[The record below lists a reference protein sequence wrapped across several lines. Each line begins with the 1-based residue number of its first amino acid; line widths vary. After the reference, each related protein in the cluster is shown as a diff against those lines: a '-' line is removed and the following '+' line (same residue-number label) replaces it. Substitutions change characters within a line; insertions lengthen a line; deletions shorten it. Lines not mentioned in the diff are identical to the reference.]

1 MRNLKQKSLMV
12 LAICMVLLL
21 GVATVQA
28 QSDYRTI
35 RGGVYQDVNGD
46 GQCVNTGVEGEGPV
60 EGIEIF
66 FLSSDK
72 ETTVTL
78 YSGENGTYGL
88 AGAGE
93 SIWEVTARPDAA
105 KWIVTSENPLYV
117 PVLPESPIQTDVN
130 FCVSQIGA
138 GGVVG
143 STNAVIV
150 LPSPLLPES
159 GAAATTNNWQSF
171 VLLTAVAG
179 LVLLAV
185 GGGLEW
191 RRRSNMS

>member
-1 MRNLKQKSLMV
+1 MRNFKQKP
-12 LAICMVLLL
+12 LLL
-21 GVATVQA
+21 AAIFTLLFLGAASVHA

-46 GQCVNTGVEGEGPV
+46 GRCVNTGVEGEGPV
-60 EGIEIF
+60 EGVEIF

-72 ETTVTL
+72 ATTVSL

-130 FCVSQIGA
+130 FCVAQVGTVGIG
-138 GGVVG
+138 GG
-143 STNAVIV
+143 NAVIV
-150 LPSPLLPES
+150 LPSALLPES
-159 GAAATTNNWQSF
+159 GAAAVDNSWQQI
-171 VLLTAVAG
+171 VLITAVAG
-179 LVLLAV
+179 LLLFAI
-185 GGGLEW
+185 GLGVEW
-191 RRRSNMS
+191 RRRTNES